1 MRRIDIRTILA
12 LVGLAAILGIANNF
26 RVDPGKRVSWWGGQ
40 RILPGPE
47 EAR

>member
-1 MRRIDIRTILA
+1 VKRIDIRTILA

-26 RVDPGKRVSWWGGQ
+26 RVAPGKRVSWLGGQ
-40 RILPGPE
+40 TVLPGPE